1 MRLADYLVDRLITE
15 GVERCYLV
23 TGRGSLYLNDAV
35 ARRTDLRSVPL
46 HHEQSAA
53 YAAAAESALTGKL
66 SLCMVSTGC
75 ASTNT
80 ISGVLTAWQ
89 DALPVVFISGQ
100 HFLNE
105 TTHFTGLQIR
115 TYGQQEADIVK
126 VVSPITKYAVMITN
140 PANIAYEIDRALQ
153 AATSGRPGPV
163 WLDIPLDLQSAA
175 VEPASLTRFNPPSG
189 LLEPQHS
196 DVDSLHQA
204 LLHAERPVF
213 LVGAG
218 SKGVET
224 QALVE
229 TLTRTHRIPLV
240 LTASSVDLFDLTE
253 DSVIGAVGA
262 MGCSR
267 AAAMTVQNADLLV
280 VLGSRLNSSITG
292 QDFSDFA
299 REARIFVID
308 IDEEEHRKNGVRID
322 RFIHA
327 DVKAAL
333 GQLAELPLPV
343 RFDAW
348 AETCTRWK
356 VSIRN
361 HEWNPDPEA
370 PIDLYRLADELGKAL
385 PADAIVVT
393 DSGLVELIIPTNTL
407 FRGQQRCIHPVS
419 QGAMGYALPAAIGAA
434 LASGLP
440 VLVIVGDGSIMMN
453 LQELQS
459 ISHLSLPIRI
469 LVVNNDA
476 YAVIRKRQKELFRNR
491 TIGTDQTNGVSC
503 PDFGNV
509 ARAFGFEYSSIRKSA
524 DLKTGLQDLVASIR
538 PTICELSALPD
549 QDYVR
554 MGGFFDA
561 SRRYLARP
569 LEDQV
574 PFLPRE
580 VLRSEMI
587 VETKNLE

>member
-1 MRLADYLVDRLITE
+1 MRLADYVVHRLIAE

-35 ARRTDLRSVPL
+35 ARRNDLRPVPL

-53 YAAAAESALTGKL
+53 YAAAAESSLTGNL

-75 ASTNT
+75 AATNA

-89 DALPVVFISGQ
+89 DALPVVFVSGQ
-100 HFLNE
+100 HFLGE
-105 TTHFTGLQIR
+105 TTHFTGLEIR
-115 TYGQQEADIVK
+115 TYGQQEADIVEL
-126 VVSPITKYAVMITN
+126 VSPITKYAVMITD
-140 PANIAYEIDRALQ
+140 PATIGYELDKAIH

-175 VEPASLTRFNPPSG
+175 VEPASLTRFDPPI
-189 LLEPQHS
+189 EPFEPDGS

-204 LLHAERPVF
+204 LLHADRPVF

-218 SKGVET
+218 AKSREAR
-224 QALVE
+224 ALVE
-229 TLTRTHRIPLV
+229 TFTRTHRIPLV

-262 MGCSR
+262 MACSR

-280 VLGSRLNSSITG
+280 VLGSRLSSSITG
-292 QDFSDFA
+292 QDFASFA
-299 REARIFVID
+299 REAKTFVVD
-308 IDEEEHRKNGVRID
+308 IDKDEHRKKGVRID

-327 DVKAAL
+327 DVKATL
-333 GQLAELPLPV
+333 QRLANLPLTA

-348 AETCTRWK
+348 ADTCARWK
-356 VSIRN
+356 VSFRN
-361 HEWNPDPEA
+361 YEWSTDPEA
-370 PIDLYRLADELGKAL
+370 PIDLYRLADELGRAL
-385 PADAIVVT
+385 PSDAIVVT
-393 DSGLVELIIPTNTL
+393 DSGLVELIIPTNTV
-407 FRGQQRCIHPVS
+407 FRSQQRCIHPVS

-440 VLVIVGDGSIMMN
+440 ILVIVGDGSIMMN

-491 TIGTDQTNGVSC
+491 TIGTDQSNGVSC
-503 PDFGNV
+503 PDFEVV
-509 ARAFGFEYSSIRKSA
+509 AQAFGFEYSRIRNNA
-524 DLKTGLQDLVASIR
+524 DLKAGLQALGASTQ
-538 PTICELSALPD
+538 PTMCELNALPD

-554 MGGFFDA
+554 MGGFIDA

-569 LEDQV
+569 LEDQA

-587 VETKNLE
+587 IDTVNLE